1 MYWSNMNEKTVVDFP
16 VRYEAEIALAERSS
30 DLLAERLATGKLPEE
45 AVPKGDIS
53 ALIDA
58 VGELLHLDAL
68 ENAGRSISE
77 KKVVQVVEELESA
90 AKKISSWPPVP
101 RTLAIAALAEM
112 LEEFELEWIALD
124 LLMSVPALDFLSPEE
139 RMLIGPAIH
148 RIVPLQMRIAFG
160 NGDWTPEFEDL
171 LRYLRDMVRDDPDD
185 EELHATLTRGL
196 IFHAIHGRE
205 ALAAE
210 HRRALVAAE
219 PLPVDLGA
227 ALSELADEASEKEIL
242 TLSLHL
248 VLADAIA
255 AGLVPEGESPRHVA
269 AAALVALVRRD
280 EPDERVNVR
289 YLARWA
295 KASPRQLE
303 SLARRL
309 EPVFEWAPADF
320 DGPVASRQQER
331 WRMAS
336 SNIEFMPARWVPAA
350 DAVRPPYT
358 EAAAR
363 ERLQKLRDVVW
374 LMVDPLEAVRF
385 VSESFEYGGDAP
397 DEVDV
402 EVVRDIIGL
411 WKKERLVSAVA
422 VDDEE
427 GFEDDWDE
435 DDDWD
440 DESPDGPRGFPTVVT
455 TDGEPLVF
463 STAEYEVAD
472 GHKAEIVR
480 RLDAMEKLHREQDD
494 GTERWV
500 WLEPRDG
507 GDLVIAGLSLE
518 DRLLKVETQ
527 SVARAAR
534 VGAELAQTLGDLV
547 VLLDLHTEKL
557 TPEML
562 MRQAAEAKGGADS
575 SAIPPEE
582 QHRVVLEML
591 ERHYRSWPD
600 EDVPALGNVTPREA
614 VADPELRP
622 DVIRLLLDFEQRN
635 RSAPGPL
642 RDFDFAF
649 LWDELGLDRN
659 QEG

>member
-1 MYWSNMNEKTVVDFP
+1 MNENTVVDFP

-30 DLLAERLATGKLPEE
+30 DLLAERLATGELPEG
-45 AVPKGDIS
+45 AASSGDVS

-77 KKVVQVVEELESA
+77 KKVVQVVEALETA

-101 RTLAIAALAEM
+101 RALAIAPLAEM
-112 LEEFELEWIALD
+112 LEEFEIEWIALE
-124 LLMSVPALDFLSPEE
+124 LLISVPAPDFLSPEE
-139 RMLIGPAIH
+139 RMAIEPAI
-148 RIVPLQMRIAFG
+148 RKIVPLQIRIAFA
-160 NGDWTPEFEDL
+160 NGGWTPEFEDL

-185 EELHATLTRGL
+185 DELRGTLTRGL
-196 IFHAIHGRE
+196 FFHAIHGRE

-210 HRRALVAAE
+210 QRRALVAAE
-219 PLPVDLGA
+219 PLPVDLGV
-227 ALSELADEASEKEIL
+227 ALAELADEASEKEIF

-255 AGLVPEGESPRHVA
+255 AGLVPEGVSPRHVA

-280 EPDERVNVR
+280 DPDERVDFRFV
-289 YLARWA
+289 ARWA

-320 DGPVASRQQER
+320 EGPVESRQQER

-350 DAVRPPYT
+350 NAVRPPYT

-363 ERLQKLRDVVW
+363 VRLQKLHDFLW

-385 VSESFEYGGDAP
+385 VSESFDYGGDAP
-397 DEVDV
+397 EEMDV
-402 EVVRDIIGL
+402 EIVREIIGL
-411 WKKERLVSAVA
+411 WKKERLASAVA
-422 VDDEE
+422 MDDEE
-427 GFEDDWDE
+427 GFEDD
-435 DDDWD
+435 DWE
-440 DESPDGPRGFPTVVT
+440 DESPEGPGGFPALVT
-455 TDGEPLVF
+455 SDGEPLVF
-463 STAEYEVAD
+463 STAEYEI
-472 GHKAEIVR
+472 AEGRAAEVVR
-480 RLDAMEKLHREQDD
+480 RLDGMEELRREQDD
-494 GTERWV
+494 GAERWV
-500 WLEPRDG
+500 WLKTQDG

-534 VGAELAQTLGDLV
+534 AGAGLAETLGDLV
-547 VLLDLHTEKL
+547 VLLDLHTEEV

-562 MRQAAEAKGGADS
+562 MREVAASRDGANS
-575 SAIPPEE
+575 SEIPPEE
-582 QHRVVLEML
+582 QRRVVLEML

-600 EDVPALGNVTPREA
+600 EEVPALGNVTPREA
-614 VADPELRP
+614 AADPELRP
-622 DVIRLLLDFEQRN
+622 DVIRLLLDFEEQN
-635 RSAPGPL
+635 RSAPGPMK
-642 RDFDFAF
+642 DFDFGF
-649 LWDELGLDRN
+649 LWDDLGLGRN
-659 QEG
+659 EEG